1 MRVLMFANYQL
12 IARLLTLHS
21 AATSADLLNTNKT
34 ELILAIP
41 YQGDA
46 LRVYYKDTLLT
57 DNFYSGYS
65 SEQGGA
71 VVGLSYLA
79 GENPGLLADGVE
91 LTLMVLPLKK
101 ESLEDDV
108 FLQQKLWPD
117 FGSNGTAL
125 SLPALKWLVTTR
137 HAIS

>member
-1 MRVLMFANYQL
+1 MFANYQL

-71 VVGLSYLA
+71 VVEGY
-79 GENPGLLADGVE
+79 VE
-91 LTLMVLPLKK
+91 IWAPPAAREVRREPATLRI
-101 ESLEDDV
+101 
-108 FLQQKLWPD
+108 KL
-117 FGSNGTAL
+117 
-125 SLPALKWLVTTR
+125 
-137 HAIS
+137 